1 MKKTNLRRL
10 LAAVLC
16 LVMVLSLFTACRKK
30 ADGNENNPTAPSG
43 ETAPAGDENISGTY
57 TSPVENVVAQA
68 NAKSTTEID
77 TLTLNRTGGLFK
89 TQLQS
94 IYEIEKQSQNYAQ
107 TQTDNEIRLQ
117 MIVEEQNEMYGE
129 DYTFYHEITDEDAF
143 TQEDLKILTEEIL
156 SQAEK
161 ELKAIPLI
169 LNSNTMLEREAAASG
184 LDKEQCRKVLGFYKE
199 IYTEMKTAKIT
210 EGYELDYT
218 IYAKGSNLT
227 EPTEYDSATV
237 TVCKINGR
245 WVCIDN
251 LYFTSYYYAHIVNPG
266 SMDNF

>member
-16 LVMVLSLFTACRKK
+16 LVMVLSLFTACSKK
-30 ADGNENNPTAPSG
+30 DNGKETNPTAPTV
-43 ETAPAGDENISGTY
+43 EIIPVGDENISSTY
-57 TSPVENVVAQA
+57 TTPVENSVALA
-68 NAKSTTEID
+68 NAKSMKEID

-107 TQTDNEIRLQ
+107 TDNEIRLQ

-129 DYTFYHEITDEDAF
+129 DYAFYHEITDEDAF

-169 LNSNTMLEREAAASG
+169 LNNNAMLESEATASG
-184 LDKEQCRKVLGFYKE
+184 LDQEQCRKVLGFYKE

-218 IYAKGSNLT
+218 IYVKGSNLT